1 MVSSWSLFL
10 DSVKGYEKAK
20 GRRRIEMWQDRGD
33 FLFIEMNANMSQN
46 SNTATAR
53 TNSNFPAGQRGL
65 QI

>member
-1 MVSSWSLFL
+1 M
-10 DSVKGYEKAK
+10 KKAK
-20 GRRRIEMWQDRGD
+20 GSRRIEIWQDRGD

-46 SNTATAR
+46 SNTATAG

>member
-10 DSVKGYEKAK
+10 DSMKGYEKAK
-20 GRRRIEMWQDRGD
+20 GCRRIEMWQHRGD

-46 SNTATAR
+46 SNTATAG